1 MGQIKVVCCGYYGQ
15 GNAGDEALLASL
27 LQMLPKNCTP
37 CIISGNPQ
45 QTQERYGVT
54 AVGRT
59 AAPQVLQALHQA
71 DAFIWGGGSLIQD
84 ATSIRSPL
92 YYAGLMGLA
101 QQLGLKTIA
110 LAQGIG
116 PLRRSLTR
124 SVARRVFAGCT
135 AVSVRDTGS
144 AKLLADWNIPFIM
157 APDLV
162 WALEAKPA
170 PSLGASLGNLPAPR
184 VAVTLREHPELTPAR
199 LKAIEQALVNFQ
211 KATNTFILLVP
222 FQASKDLAIA
232 QQLATALGDRAQILT
247 VEDPQQLKSLF
258 QGVEMAVGMRLHSII
273 MAAAAH
279 CKCFGISYDPKV
291 TQLMTELDLPGILL
305 SELPESSDTI
315 RKNLL
320 DCYANGQP
328 LSGAKTQSLVEGT
341 LMHQDMLKQV
351 LAADD

>member
-37 CIISGNPQ
+37 CVISGNPQ
-45 QTQERYGVT
+45 QTQARYGVT

-59 AAPQVLQALHQA
+59 AAPQVWQALRQA

-135 AVSVRDTGS
+135 AVSVRDSGS

-162 WALEAKPA
+162 WALEAKPVA
-170 PSLGASLGNLPAPR
+170 NLEASLGNLPAPR

-199 LKAIEQALVNFQ
+199 LKAFEQALVNFQ

-232 QQLATALGDRAQILT
+232 QQLATALGDRARILT
-247 VEDPQQLKSLF
+247 VAEPQQLKGLF

-273 MAAAAH
+273 MAAGAD

-305 SELPESSDTI
+305 SEFPENSDMISKT
-315 RKNLL
+315 LL

-328 LSGAKTQSLVEGT
+328 LSAAKTQSLIEGT
-341 LMHQDMLKQV
+341 LRHQDMLCQV
-351 LAADD
+351 LAAND

>member
-15 GNAGDEALLASL
+15 GNGGDEALLASL

-37 CIISGNPQ
+37 CVISGNPQ
-45 QTQERYGVT
+45 QTQQRYKVT

-59 AAPQVLQALHQA
+59 AAPQVWQALRQA

-124 SVARRVFAGCT
+124 TVARRVFAGCT
-135 AVSVRDTGS
+135 AVSVRDSGS
-144 AKLLADWNIPFIM
+144 AQLLADWNIPFVM

-162 WALEAKPA
+162 WALEAKPV
-170 PSLGASLGNLPAPR
+170 PSAGDFPAPR

-199 LKAIEQALVNFQ
+199 LKAFEQALVNFQ
-211 KATNTFILLVP
+211 KATNTLILLVP

-232 QQLATALGDRAQILT
+232 QQLAAALEDKARILT
-247 VEDPQQLKSLF
+247 VEDPQELKGLF
-258 QGVEMAVGMRLHSII
+258 LGVEMAVGMRLHSVI
-273 MAAAAH
+273 MAAAAG
-279 CKCFGISYDPKV
+279 CKCFCISYDPKV
-291 TQLMTELDLPGILL
+291 TQLMTELDLPGIMV
-305 SELPESSDTI
+305 SEFPEDSDIISKT
-315 RKNLL
+315 LL
-320 DCYANGQP
+320 DCYANSQP
-328 LSGAKTQSLVEGT
+328 MSAAKIQSLVDRS
-341 LMHQDMLKQV
+341 LMHQDMLRQV
-351 LAADD
+351 LGAKA